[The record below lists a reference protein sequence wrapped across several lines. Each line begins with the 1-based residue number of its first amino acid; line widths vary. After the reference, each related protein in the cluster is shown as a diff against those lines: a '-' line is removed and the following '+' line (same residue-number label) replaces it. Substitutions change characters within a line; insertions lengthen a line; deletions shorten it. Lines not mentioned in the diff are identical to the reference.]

1 MIIIVGL
8 VILVAAV
15 AGVAGNGGSAHAQPL
30 PGARL
35 PRDRLRRPLFLYG
48 IVAVAIAMLGLSL
61 LLASARRTA
70 RRGRAARRGLRQS
83 RRETAVAA
91 HDRDDLL
98 DQRDTARAYTASS
111 LGSDTPA
118 GSRHPRQPPHEHRQ
132 NDRAQG
138 RNDQKAVSRRL
149 PAGRPAAAACR
160 PKAEVTR

>member
-1 MIIIVGL
+1 MIIIVRL

-35 PRDRLRRPLFLYG
+35 RRDRLRRPLFLYG

-118 GSRHPRQPPHEHRQ
+118 GSRHPRQPPMSIAKTIAHKAETIKRQ
-132 NDRAQG
+132 YQEDCRPGG
-138 RNDQKAVSRRL
+138 RQPP
-149 PAGRPAAAACR
+149 PAGRR
-160 PKAEVTR
+160 PR